1 VEAAADLILT
11 LQKMPVARLQR
22 AGRPQPLHNLEALR
36 LIIEAN
42 RSLAAKDRSPNAKR
56 EPITV
61 SV

>member
-11 LQKMPVARLQR
+11 LQKMPVARLRR